1 MAGNETQ
8 RPKDPTQPDSKLH
21 RLLDGNI
28 LYRLVKRE
36 KGTVVTFRII
46 WRKSLH
52 AMKHGG
58 GMASRRMVSDNPA
71 TPANHDA
78 RAALTCVES
87 KASGR
92 VHRLDRCSGFDTGQ
106 STHSRS
112 LAFDLSLRSRLAGIK
127 ALFSQDRF
135 KVADMRQAR
144 CCGAALLRRFSVY
157 QSVFLLTCAEWATA
171 HYSANF
177 VFI

>member
-1 MAGNETQ
+1 
-8 RPKDPTQPDSKLH
+8 
-21 RLLDGNI
+21 
-28 LYRLVKRE
+28 
-36 KGTVVTFRII
+36 VTFRII

-52 AMKHGG
+52 AIWRTLHET
-58 GMASRRMVSDNPA
+58 RRGDGLARIVSDNAA

-87 KASGR
+87 RASGR

-127 ALFSQDRF
+127 ALFSHDCLGGHRRSYRSQVPHFPYRVF
-135 KVADMRQAR
+135 GQLSWY
-144 CCGAALLRRFSVY
+144 AL
-157 QSVFLLTCAEWATA
+157 W
-171 HYSANF
+171 
-177 VFI
+177 

>member
-1 MAGNETQ
+1 
-8 RPKDPTQPDSKLH
+8 
-21 RLLDGNI
+21 
-28 LYRLVKRE
+28 
-36 KGTVVTFRII
+36 VVTFRII

-52 AMKHGG
+52 AIWRTLHET
-58 GMASRRMVSDNPA
+58 RRGDGLARIVSDNAA

-87 KASGR
+87 RASGR

-127 ALFSQDRF
+127 ALYGHWQSFRVSVIRPEP
-135 KVADMRQAR
+135 VN
-144 CCGAALLRRFSVY
+144 GLRRVSFRSSASVQPPDDMPWPSGRCVACVGY
-157 QSVFLLTCAEWATA
+157 LAGNRLCGP
-171 HYSANF
+171 NPP
-177 VFI
+177 